1 VGVLGRGRAR
11 LSSNLA
17 GPVVRNGRKVDGVA
31 AGWLCS
37 RFAVQDRRLQERTSL
52 FYLQL
57 DRIVGLLEA
66 LRGEAEY
73 LGSGA

>member
-1 VGVLGRGRAR
+1 MVEKWTGSCR
-11 LSSNLA
+11 
-17 GPVVRNGRKVDGVA
+17 VV
-31 AGWLCS
+31 CS

-73 LGSGA
+73 LGLEHGD